1 MVSWE
6 GMKTL
11 SQKQKNKKKQTYRI
25 RNWHQY
31 NESLVKRGSITL
43 WLEKEAMHAWY
54 SSPGKEAG
62 KEGRPF
68 IYSDKAIETILTLG
82 KVYHLPLRGLEG
94 FMRSITNIITF
105 AKSMRVPDYSTYSRR
120 GQDLAIGIRKKGI
133 KEDEDIHVV
142 VDSSGVKV
150 YGEGE
155 WKVRQHGYSKRRT
168 WKKIHIAINEKGEI
182 IAEEATGNDTHDADA
197 ITPLLSQIQERI
209 ASFGGDGAYDKRTVY
224 DALLKRGIADIRIPP
239 QHNAKIWKHGNSK
252 DKPHPRDENLRAI
265 RSIGREQWKEE
276 SGYHTRSRIEATM
289 FRFKTILGER
299 IQSRVWKNQVTELKL
314 KCRILNQML
323 YLGMPESYKVA

>member
-1 MVSWE
+1 MLLWE
-6 GMKTL
+6 GMKTI
-11 SQKQKNKKKQTYRI
+11 SQKQRNKKKQTYRI

-31 NESLVKRGSITL
+31 NESLVKRGSIIL
-43 WLEKEAMHAWY
+43 WLDTDAVIHWHSSADKEA
-54 SSPGKEAG
+54 K

-94 FMRSITNIITF
+94 FMRSITSIITF
-105 AKSMRVPDYSTYSRR
+105 TKNIRVPDYSTYSRR
-120 GQDLAIGIRKKGI
+120 GQNLVIQIRKKEI
-133 KEDEDIHVV
+133 KESEDVHVV
-142 VDSSGVKV
+142 VDSTGVKV
-150 YGEGE
+150 FGEGE

-168 WKKIHIAINEKGEI
+168 WKKIHIAVNEKGEI

-197 ITPLLSQIQERI
+197 ITPLLSQIQERV
-209 ASFGGDGAYDKRTVY
+209 ASFGGDGAYDKRNVY
-224 DALLKRGIADIRIPP
+224 DALLKRGITDIRIPP

-265 RSIGREQWKEE
+265 RSIGRNQWKEQ

-289 FRFKTILGER
+289 FRFKTIRGER

-314 KCRILNQML
+314 ACKILNRML
-323 YLGMPESYKVA
+323 YLGMPESYPVA